1 VLLVFS
7 LLSVSIAVVTRL
19 LYVAL
24 APRLIAC
31 FVYKHLYFKTQIAIV
46 AFAFQEAVSKVPV
59 VKETPALFG
68 LTPDEKIAETE
79 IGEVAQ
85 ASFSVL
91 EYALHRLHLI

>member
-1 VLLVFS
+1 VLSTYPLCCHC
-7 LLSVSIAVVTRL
+7 AV
-19 LYVAL
+19 
-24 APRLIAC
+24 
-31 FVYKHLYFKTQIAIV
+31 TQIAIV

-79 IGEVAQ
+79 ISEVAQ